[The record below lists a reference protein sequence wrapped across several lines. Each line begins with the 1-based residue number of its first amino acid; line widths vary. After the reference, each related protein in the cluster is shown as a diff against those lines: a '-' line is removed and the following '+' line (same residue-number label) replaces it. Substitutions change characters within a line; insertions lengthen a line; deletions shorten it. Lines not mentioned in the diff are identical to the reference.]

1 MEEHDKLYDDAIKRV
16 SSLEA
21 ELNNLENN
29 FQNCMINKNIIL
41 SKQGQTENFPQGY
54 YQGIE
59 KDKY

>member
-29 FQNCMINKNIIL
+29 F
-41 SKQGQTENFPQGY
+41 
-54 YQGIE
+54 
-59 KDKY
+59 